1 MNIVCLLG
9 SPRPSGN
16 SATLAKRFLD
26 TAAGLGGRVRTFH
39 LNQLAYRGCQACYA
53 CKQKLDRCILEDD
66 LTEVLAA
73 VVEAE
78 VLVTATPV
86 YFGEV
91 SSQLKGFIDRTFS
104 YLKPDYLTNPNPCR
118 LGPGKQ
124 WVFIASQGHND
135 PDVFADVYP
144 RYAYFF
150 KWFGFGATH
159 AIRACGV
166 RQAGEVA
173 ERPEA
178 MARAEEVARLVMGN
192 KQRLEEG

>member
-9 SPRPSGN
+9 SPRPGGN
-16 SATLAKRFLD
+16 SVTLARRFLE
-26 TAAGLGGRVRTFH
+26 TAASLGAQTRTFH

-53 CKQKLDRCILEDD
+53 CKNKLDHCLLDDD

-73 VVEAE
+73 VAEAQ

-118 LGPGKQ
+118 LAPGKQ
-124 WVFIASQGHND
+124 WVFIASQGHGD
-135 PDVFADVYP
+135 EDVFADIYP

-150 KWFGFGATH
+150 KWFGFAATH
-159 AIRACGV
+159 SIRACGV
-166 RQAGEVA
+166 RQPGEVA
-173 ERPEA
+173 
-178 MARAEEVARLVMGN
+178 ARAEVMAQAEAVARQVMARYRQG
-192 KQRLEEG
+192 EEG